1 MDNETP
7 QTPNDGTPVVE
18 LRDVNKHFDDL
29 HVLRDVNLSVHK
41 GEVVVTHEMAFAR
54 KAADRVIFLA
64 DGQILADTDPQTFFS
79 HPDTEQAR
87 EFLGEL
93 EG

>member
-1 MDNETP
+1 MQPEVMLFDEPTSALDP
-7 QTPNDGTPVVE
+7 HMVHEV
-18 LRDVNKHFDDL
+18 LDVMTGLAD
-29 HVLRDVNLSVHK
+29 S
-41 GEVVVTHEMAFAR
+41 GMTMVVVTHEMAFAR

-64 DGQILADTDPQTFFS
+64 DGQILADTDPQTFFN